1 MPLPGLL
8 RPRDRPPHR
17 FQVGKP
23 CSALHIEGKQP
34 DDDPKKD
41 QAANYALRAECWVRQ
56 ALERVLPHAA
66 AETML
71 LFSERRRADYA
82 PHIPKFGSHLTF
94 EEAAQAFPGVAPAV
108 WSSR

>member
-1 MPLPGLL
+1 
-8 RPRDRPPHR
+8 
-17 FQVGKP
+17 V
-23 CSALHIEGKQP
+23 KQP
-34 DDDPKKD
+34 HDRFDPKKK

-66 AETML
+66 ADTML

-82 PHIPKFGSHLTF
+82 PHISKFGSHMTF
-94 EEAAQAFPGVAPAV
+94 EQIAQVFPDLAPAV